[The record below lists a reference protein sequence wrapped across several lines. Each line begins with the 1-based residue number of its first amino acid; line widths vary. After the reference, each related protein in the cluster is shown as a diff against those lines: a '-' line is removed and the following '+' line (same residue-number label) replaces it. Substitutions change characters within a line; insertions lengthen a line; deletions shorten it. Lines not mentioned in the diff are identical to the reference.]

1 MSQVKTVPVP
11 GDEPQ
16 QPMTKQP
23 SLKSQSTRS
32 VTQPIKHF

>member
-16 QPMTKQP
+16 QPVAKQP
-23 SLKSQSTRS
+23 SFRSQSTRS
-32 VTQPIKHF
+32 VTQPIN